1 MAMVANQD
9 KRKITWTVAIYYYV
23 AMLICLGV
31 FFGGAN
37 LATHGFLRANS
48 PDMAP
53 YATCLPPP
61 APKVTDPAHISRA
74 EKACRQAE
82 RNNQIRQGLF
92 EVAQGLTMVVIASI
106 VFAWYFQH
114 TKKLELNFRKTE

>member
-1 MAMVANQD
+1 MASQD
-9 KRKITWTVAIYYYV
+9 ERRVTLAAAIYYYL
-23 AMLICLGV
+23 AMLVCLGV

-37 LATHGFLRANS
+37 LAIHGFLRANS

-61 APKVTDPAHISRA
+61 APRVSDPAHISPA
-74 EKACRQAE
+74 EKNCRQAE
-82 RNNQIRQGLF
+82 RDNQIRQGLF

-106 VFAWYFQH
+106 VFTWYLRH
-114 TKKLELNFRKTE
+114 VKKLELNLRRVER